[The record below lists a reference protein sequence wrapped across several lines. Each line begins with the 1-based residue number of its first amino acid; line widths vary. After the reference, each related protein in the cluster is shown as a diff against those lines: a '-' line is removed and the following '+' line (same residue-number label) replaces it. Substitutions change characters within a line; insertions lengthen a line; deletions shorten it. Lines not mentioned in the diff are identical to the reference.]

1 MNTIY
6 EDTDFES
13 IKTHIRENKN
23 VFKIS
28 EDDIF
33 SGEGYEFKNNDY
45 TKPLFGTKFAMYHQL
60 AAFYHEYAH
69 AVDISM
75 EDPHRLLRRS
85 FGMHYQT
92 TVTVFDIE
100 YEQPITYQ
108 ATNRECRVMAV
119 QAKLYSHVFDIP
131 EELALSETLEKS
143 SKSLLL
149 MEDTI
154 NIRPPED
161 YSLKEK
167 DDFRHNVIKELI
179 TEHFRNLSINNIL
192 KQTSIISD
200 FRSYQTWPDKRLEK
214 EVFHDVYLNDLNIH
228 FPDLLNTWEDDSFNV
243 SIEDFEHINLEKKD
257 KNKKEKHIEKIIQSK
272 NNKKPINI
280 VVDQNKNV
288 FLDDESKYQVAS
300 AFLNNKKMIH
310 AKITGSKDDITKACL
325 YGPNPFEIERLKRLE
340 NKPQKKKK
348 LGI

>member
-6 EDTDFES
+6 KDTDFES
-13 IKTHIRENKN
+13 IKKHVQDNKE

-28 EDDIF
+28 EHDIF
-33 SGEGYEFKNNDY
+33 SGEGYEFRNNDY

-69 AVDISM
+69 AIDISM

-92 TVTVFDIE
+92 TVTVFDRE
-100 YEQPITYQ
+100 YDQPITYQ
-108 ATNRECRVMAV
+108 ATNRECRVMAI
-119 QAKLYSHVFDIP
+119 QAKLYSHVFNIP
-131 EELALSETLEKS
+131 EELALLETLEKS

-179 TEHFRNLSINNIL
+179 TEHFKNLSIDNIL
-192 KQTSIISD
+192 KQTFTVSD
-200 FRSYQTWPDKRLEK
+200 FRSYQSWPNKKLKK
-214 EVFHDVYLNDLNIH
+214 EAFHDVYLNDLSIH
-228 FPDLLNTWEDDSFNV
+228 FPDLLNIWNDDSLNV
-243 SIEDFEHINLEKKD
+243 TIDELEHFDQKKKN
-257 KNKKEKHIEKIIQSK
+257 KNKKEKHIEKILQSQ
-272 NNKKPINI
+272 NDKKPINI
-280 VVDQNKNV
+280 KVNQNKEI
-288 FLDDESKYQVAS
+288 FLDNESKYQVAA
-300 AFLNNKKMIH
+300 AFFNNKKMIN
-310 AKITGSKDDITKACL
+310 AKIDGSKDNITQACL

-340 NKPQKKKK
+340 NTPSRKKK
-348 LGI
+348 LGM

>member
-13 IKTHIRENKN
+13 IKTHILDNKD

-28 EDDIF
+28 ENDIF

-45 TKPLFGTKFAMYHQL
+45 TKPIFGTKFAMYHQL

-75 EDPHRLLRRS
+75 EEPHRLLRRS

-92 TVTVFDIE
+92 TVAVFDRE

-108 ATNRECRVMAV
+108 ATNRECRVMAI
-119 QAKLYSHVFDIP
+119 QAKLYAHVFGIP
-131 EELALSETLEKS
+131 EQAALSETLETS

-149 MEDTI
+149 MEDSI
-154 NIRPPED
+154 NIKPPKEM
-161 YSLKEK
+161 SLKEK
-167 DDFRHNVIKELI
+167 ENYRHEFVKNLI
-179 TEHFRNLSINNIL
+179 SNHFNELSIDNIL
-192 KQTSIISD
+192 KQTSTISD
-200 FRSYQTWPDKRLEK
+200 FRSYQNWPKDKLEK
-214 EVFHDVYLNDLNIH
+214 EAFHDVYLGDLSIH
-228 FPDLLNTWEDDSFNV
+228 FPDLLNLWPDKNFHLTAQ
-243 SIEDFEHINLEKKD
+243 DFESFDIEKEN
-257 KNKKEKHIEKIIQSK
+257 KNEKEEHIEKIIQLQ

-280 VVDQNKNV
+280 KVNQNTEV
-288 FLDDESKYQVAS
+288 FLDDESKYKVAA
-300 AFLNNKKMIH
+300 AFFNNKKMIN
-310 AKITGSKDDITKACL
+310 AKIDGSKDDITQACL

-340 NKPQKKKK
+340 NTPSRKKK
-348 LGI
+348 LGM